1 MVAPTGGRISF
12 EIKIKTYQVCKYVY
26 TYYIYLQALFVS
38 GFELLFCRWHTSS

>member
-12 EIKIKTYQVCKYVY
+12 EIKIKTYANMYIPTIYQV
-26 TYYIYLQALFVS
+26 YLQALFVS